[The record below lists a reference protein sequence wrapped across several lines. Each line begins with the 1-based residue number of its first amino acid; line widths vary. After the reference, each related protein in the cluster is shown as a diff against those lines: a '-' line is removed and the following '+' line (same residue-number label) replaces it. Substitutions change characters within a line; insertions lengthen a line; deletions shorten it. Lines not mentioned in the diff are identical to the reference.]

1 MGSQTSNEI
10 VAIAEK
16 VLNTTYGPG
25 TTVGSEI
32 AGREMYLALIN
43 LSADVAR
50 LERDAQETQDAWQ
63 YLESKGVSRDSEG
76 TVSFGPAGGPYREQP
91 PIRRT
96 LRDMIDA
103 YVLIGEVIEL
113 RNKELENMHTRVGEI
128 LKRVSRAL
136 IFKIYSIEDVLFEIN
151 REWQRVSR

>member
-1 MGSQTSNEI
+1 MGNPTSNEI

-32 AGREMYLALIN
+32 AGRKIYLDLIN

-50 LERDAQETQDAWQ
+50 LERDAQETHDAWE
-63 YLESKGVSRDSEG
+63 YLASQGVSKVTEG
-76 TVSFGPAGGPYREQP
+76 TVTFGPAGGPYTEQP
-91 PIRRT
+91 PIRKT
-96 LRDMIDA
+96 LRNMIEA
-103 YVLIGEVIEL
+103 YVLVSDVVEM
-113 RNKELENMHTRVGEI
+113 RNKELEDMHSRIGEI

-136 IFKIYSIEDVLFEIN
+136 VFKIYSIEDVLFEIN
-151 REWQRVSR
+151 REWQKVNR